1 MKLTGKR
8 SSLEKIADIGDIIQK
23 SSSEVGLQMAG
34 LGFITKLLEEEPGHA
49 RQVIKAD
56 GGLTVRS
63 VVLIFLLMQELQH
76 GMASFSSIGLLENKG
91 MFLWVG
97 KQDMS

>member
-1 MKLTGKR
+1 M
-8 SSLEKIADIGDIIQK
+8 EKIADIGDLIQK

-34 LGFITKLLEEEPGHA
+34 LRFITKLLEEEPGQA

-63 VVLIFLLMQELQH
+63 VVLVFLPDARAAAWPLSVPLVYQ
-76 GMASFSSIGLLENKG
+76 GPRACSCGWKSRT
-91 MFLWVG
+91 
-97 KQDMS
+97 